1 MEKTF
6 ANDPRTRSSQ
16 GAMGP
21 RHRRP
26 VILAACVAVVL
37 MLALGVSAGN
47 GVHVSRVGGGAATAG
62 RPWVVKLA
70 VRPKSFHGTVR
81 VVATGPRRLSAPA
94 RGGHGAY
101 RARLVFP
108 KPGVWRLTAR
118 AGGARSKLGS
128 VRVRPAPLVLV
139 EPTGI
144 DVAPDGALLVVE
156 FGRRRL
162 VRIDPVTGRL
172 APLADLVKPWGVARA
187 PSESIYVS
195 DLGWVKRIEPGRVPQ
210 IVATVDPGV
219 EVGPLTVT
227 PAGDVVYSTVS
238 AVYRLAHG
246 TAGTPERLAAG
257 TPFSG
262 PHGIAV
268 AADGS
273 LLVSDTGNGLI
284 RRIDPAGSVTTF
296 AAIGGPRGIDVAPDG
311 TVYVAGGDE
320 HRIVHLDASGKRLG
334 TVGPRFGDAYAL
346 SVARDGTV
354 YAIDIGADV
363 IRRLSPDGT
372 STVVG
377 RH

>member
-1 MEKTF
+1 
-6 ANDPRTRSSQ
+6 
-16 GAMGP
+16 
-21 RHRRP
+21 
-26 VILAACVAVVL
+26 V
-37 MLALGVSAGN
+37 
-47 GVHVSRVGGGAATAG
+47 
-62 RPWVVKLA
+62 
-70 VRPKSFHGTVR
+70 
-81 VVATGPRRLSAPA
+81 
-94 RGGHGAY
+94 
-101 RARLVFP
+101 
-108 KPGVWRLTAR
+108 
-118 AGGARSKLGS
+118 RSKLGS
-128 VRVRPAPLVLV
+128 VRVRRAPLVLV

-144 DVAPDGALLVVE
+144 DVAPDGSLLVVE
-156 FGRRRL
+156 FGLRRL
-162 VRIDPVTGRL
+162 VRVNPATGRL
-172 APLADLVKPWGVARA
+172 TPVVDLVKPWGVARA
-187 PSESIYVS
+187 PSGSSYVS
-195 DLGWVKRIEPGRVPQ
+195 DLGWVKRIEPGRAPQ

-219 EVGPLTVT
+219 EVGPVTVS

-284 RRIDPAGSVTTF
+284 RRVDPAGSVTTF
-296 AAIGGPRGIDVAPDG
+296 AALGSPRGIDVAPDG

-377 RH
+377 RR

>member
-1 MEKTF
+1 M
-6 ANDPRTRSSQ
+6 
-16 GAMGP
+16 
-21 RHRRP
+21 
-26 VILAACVAVVL
+26 LAVCAAVGG

-81 VVATGPRRLSAPA
+81 VVATGPRRLSARA

-172 APLADLVKPWGVARA
+172 TPVADLVKPWGVARA
-187 PSESIYVS
+187 PSGSSYVS
-195 DLGWVKRIEPGRVPQ
+195 DLGWVKRIEPGRAPQ

-219 EVGPLTVT
+219 EVGPVTVT

-238 AVYRLAHG
+238 AVYRLVHG

-284 RRIDPAGSVTTF
+284 RRVDPAGSVTTF
-296 AAIGGPRGIDVAPDG
+296 AAVGSPRGIDVAPDG

-377 RH
+377 RR

>member
-1 MEKTF
+1 M
-6 ANDPRTRSSQ
+6 
-16 GAMGP
+16 
-21 RHRRP
+21 
-26 VILAACVAVVL
+26 LALCAAVGG

-70 VRPKSFHGTVR
+70 VRPKSFRGTVR
-81 VVATGPRRLSAPA
+81 VVATGPRRLSARA
-94 RGGHGAY
+94 RGSKGTY
-101 RARLVFP
+101 RAQLVFP
-108 KPGVWRLTAR
+108 RPGVWTLTAR

-128 VRVRPAPLVLV
+128 VRVRRAPLVLV

-144 DVAPDGALLVVE
+144 DVAPDGSLLVVE
-156 FGRRRL
+156 FGLRRL
-162 VRIDPVTGRL
+162 VRVNPATGRL
-172 APLADLVKPWGVARA
+172 TPVVDLVKPWGVASA
-187 PSESIYVS
+187 PSGSSYVS
-195 DLGWVKRIEPGRVPQ
+195 DLGWVKRIEPGRAPQ

-219 EVGPLTVT
+219 EVGPVTVS

-273 LLVSDTGNGLI
+273 LLVSDSGNGLI
-284 RRIDPAGSVTTF
+284 RRVDPAGSVTTF
-296 AAIGGPRGIDVAPDG
+296 AALGSPRGIDVAPDG

-320 HRIVHLDASGKRLG
+320 HRIVHLDASGRRLG

-346 SVARDGTV
+346 SVARDGIV

-377 RH
+377 RR